1 MRKLLVASQKGGVG
15 KTTTALNLA
24 AMAALAGQRVLVIDA
39 DPIGSAGVS
48 LNLAPNDTAQNLAA
62 DLALTGNLW
71 AGAFPGVD
79 VLNPYS
85 SSEFAEEELAKAL
98 ERLDRFGKKRRYDLV
113 VMDAPPSLWQR
124 SRLLLE
130 AANELLL
137 VLRAEVLAFRT
148 LPGFLEMV
156 RGSGSSCR
164 LTGILLTLA
173 PGQTPN
179 SAVERQMMQR
189 LGKRAMPA
197 AIPHDAAAGEALLA
211 GTPLVHFRP
220 ESEAAQAYL
229 KVGHHLG
236 LIGKVEDFTRGLLHR
251 TVASKDAKRTVEA
264 PEIAFPRGERP
275 EENPENAVPEE
286 TPLLLDPTLPF
297 AEQRDRPTAAPVTQW
312 VPWIAASMLIGVAGA
327 VVIRL
332 AWG

>member
-48 LNLAPNDTAQNLAA
+48 LNLTPNETAQNLAA

-71 AGAFPGVD
+71 TGAFPGVD

-85 SSEFAEEELAKAL
+85 STEFAEEELAKAL
-98 ERLDRFGKKRRYDLV
+98 ERLDRFGKKRRYDLI

-156 RGSGSSCR
+156 RRAALPASCS
-164 LTGILLTLA
+164 
-173 PGQTPN
+173 PWP
-179 SAVERQMMQR
+179 
-189 LGKRAMPA
+189 LGKRPIRRSNARCYNAWASVPCPWPFPTMS
-197 AIPHDAAAGEALLA
+197 
-211 GTPLVHFRP
+211 PLVKRCSPARLWYTSGPRARP
-220 ESEAAQAYL
+220 
-229 KVGHHLG
+229 
-236 LIGKVEDFTRGLLHR
+236 RRR
-251 TVASKDAKRTVEA
+251 T
-264 PEIAFPRGERP
+264 
-275 EENPENAVPEE
+275 
-286 TPLLLDPTLPF
+286 
-297 AEQRDRPTAAPVTQW
+297 
-312 VPWIAASMLIGVAGA
+312 
-327 VVIRL
+327 
-332 AWG
+332 

>member
-24 AMAALAGQRVLVIDA
+24 AMAALAGQRVLVVDA

-48 LNLAPNDTAQNLAA
+48 LNLTPNDTAQNLAA
-62 DLALTGNLW
+62 DLALPGHLW
-71 AGAFPGVD
+71 AGAFPGID
-79 VLNPYS
+79 LLNPYS
-85 SSEFAEEELAKAL
+85 SSEFSEEELAKAL
-98 ERLDRFGKKRRYDLV
+98 ERLDRIGKKRRYDLV
-113 VMDAPPSLWQR
+113 VLDAPPSLWQR

-130 AANELLL
+130 SAAEVLL

-156 RGSGSSCR
+156 RSSGKGCR
-164 LTGILLTLA
+164 LSGILLTLA

-179 SAVERQMMQR
+179 SAIERQMMER
-189 LGKRAMPA
+189 LGKHAMPV
-197 AIPHDAAAGEALLA
+197 AIPHDVTASEALLA

-220 ESEAAQAYL
+220 ESEASQAYL

-236 LIGKVEDFTRGLLHR
+236 LIGKPEEFVRGLTAR
-251 TVASKDAKRTVEA
+251 TVVNKEAKRPVEA
-264 PEIAFPRGERP
+264 PEINFPRGERP
-275 EENPENAVPEE
+275 EELPQDAVPEE
-286 TPLLLDPTLPF
+286 PPLLLDPTLPF
-297 AEQRDRPTAAPVTQW
+297 NDQRDRPVAAAATQW
-312 VPWIAASMLIGVAGA
+312 VPWIAASMLIGVVGA

>member
-15 KTTTALNLA
+15 KTTTALNLG
-24 AMAALAGQRVLVIDA
+24 AMAALAGQRVLVVDA

-48 LNLAPNDTAQNLAA
+48 LNLAPNEAAQSLAA
-62 DLALTGNLW
+62 DLALPGHLW
-71 AGAFPGVD
+71 AAAFPGVD

-85 SSEFAEEELAKAL
+85 SSEFAEEELARAL
-98 ERLDRFGKKRRYDLV
+98 ERLDRIGKKRRYDLV
-113 VMDAPPSLWQR
+113 ILDAPPSLWQR

-130 AANELLL
+130 AASELVL

-156 RGSGSSCR
+156 RASGSSCR
-164 LTGILLTLA
+164 LVGILLTLA
-173 PGQTPN
+173 PGQSPN
-179 SAVERQMMQR
+179 SAVERQMLQR
-189 LGKRAMPA
+189 LGKRALPV
-197 AIPHDAAAGEALLA
+197 AIPHDATAGEALLA

-220 ESEAAQAYL
+220 ESEASQAYL
-229 KVGHHLG
+229 QVGHHLG
-236 LIGKVEDFTRGLLHR
+236 LIGKVEEFTRGLLHR
-251 TVASKDAKRTVEA
+251 AVVSKDNKRTIEA

-275 EENPENAVPEE
+275 EVNAPDAVPEE

-297 AEQRDRPTAAPVTQW
+297 SEQRDRPTAAPVTQW

-327 VVIRL
+327 VAIRL